1 MLLETHLPARIA
13 LTRQIWAV
21 WIGLAAVWWLAIR
34 MLWIEWEIDPQYSYG
49 FLVPILC
56 VVLFFQRWRDR
67 PLHGESENLFRLG
80 MAALP
85 TLSFLLA
92 VQPFYEANPEWRIPG
107 ILGALSAVLLTLLLL
122 WCIGGYAWMRHF
134 LFPVGFFLIAIPWP
148 RNAEEAIMGFFMEK
162 NAMAALEIL
171 HWLGY
176 EAVRR
181 GHLIALP
188 TGTLGVEEACSG
200 VRSLQSG
207 IMASLFLGEVFR
219 FSRFFRSIL
228 VSISLLVALFGNFLR
243 TTILS
248 IIAYKEGV
256 DAIEKWHDMAGYVIL
271 ISTLVT
277 LWLIAHFYST
287 IRNKRNPASATIN
300 DSPDKPLTISKPIAL
315 ACISTF
321 FLAMV
326 SLAGTELWY
335 RAHEAGTMSESSW
348 TLKSGSAGT
357 MPIQIPERTRRIL
370 FFPDG
375 FSERFADSEGRKWQI
390 FYLRWPAGRT
400 AIQALNIHDP
410 RTCLAS
416 IGMVLEKQLN
426 SLTIQVGKE
435 SFRFRVFLFRDAGRH
450 VLVFHSII
458 AGGISSEH
466 DSYEDETISG
476 EGDTLRGRWNV
487 VAKGIRNRGQTLLE
501 AAVWN
506 TTDVTTASN
515 TLAEFLALTMRE
527 DGLGRK

>member
-1 MLLETHLPARIA
+1 MEKHPPAHLA
-13 LTRQIWAV
+13 LRLQIWAPL
-21 WIGLAAVWWLAIR
+21 IGLTAVWWLAIR
-34 MLWIEWEIDPQYSYG
+34 MLWIDWEIDPQYSYG

-56 VVLFFQRWRDR
+56 VALFLQRWRDR
-67 PLHGESENLFRLG
+67 PLNEECGNLFIIGIVAL
-80 MAALP
+80 AALG
-85 TLSFLLA
+85 FLLA
-92 VQPFYEANPEWRIPG
+92 IQPFYEANPEWRIPG

-122 WCIGGYAWMRHF
+122 WSIGGFAWVRHF
-134 LFPVGFFLIAIPWP
+134 LFPVCFFLIAIPWP

-181 GHLIALP
+181 GHLITLP

-207 IMASLFLGEVFR
+207 IMASLFLGEIFR
-219 FSRFFRSIL
+219 FTGFFRTVLVAISIG
-228 VSISLLVALFGNFLR
+228 VALFGNFLR
-243 TTILS
+243 ATILS
-248 IIAYKEGV
+248 IIASSEGV
-256 DAIEKWHDMAGYVIL
+256 DAVEKWHDMAGYSIL
-271 ISTLVT
+271 ISTLGT
-277 LWLIAHFYST
+277 LWLTAHFYST
-287 IRNKRNPASATIN
+287 ICSKRKPTSATFK
-300 DSPDKPLTISKPIAL
+300 DFSDTPLLISKPIVL
-315 ACISTF
+315 ACVAAG
-321 FLAMV
+321 FLTVA

-335 RAHEAGTMSESSW
+335 RAHEAGTMSESNW

-357 MPIQIPERTRRIL
+357 KPVPISERTRRIL

-375 FSERFADSEGRKWQI
+375 FSERFADSGGRTWQL

-416 IGMVLEKQLN
+416 IGMVLEKQLP
-426 SLTIQVGKE
+426 SLTVQVGKE
-435 SFRFRVFLFRDAGRH
+435 SFRFRVFLFRDAARP

-458 AGGISSEH
+458 AGGISTEHSSSEN
-466 DSYEDETISG
+466 ETLGG
-476 EGDTLRGRWNV
+476 EEHTLKGRWKLV
-487 VAKGIRNRGQTLLE
+487 TKGIRNRGQTILE

-506 TTDVTTASN
+506 TTDVATAAKN
-515 TLAEFLALTMRE
+515 LGTFLTQKIQE
-527 DGLGRK
+527 NHSESQ

>member
-1 MLLETHLPARIA
+1 MEKDSPSHFA
-13 LTRQIWAV
+13 LTRQIWSAL
-21 WIGLAAVWWLAIR
+21 IGLVAVWWLAIR

-56 VVLFFQRWRDR
+56 VVLFLQRWRDR
-67 PLHGESENLFRLG
+67 PSTLESGNLFILG
-80 MAALP
+80 MVALP
-85 TLSFLLA
+85 ALGYLLA

-107 ILGALSAVLLTLLLL
+107 ILGALTAVLLTLLLL
-122 WCIGGYAWMRHF
+122 CSIGGSAWVKHF
-134 LFPVGFFLIAIPWP
+134 LFPVSFFLIAIPWP

-181 GHLIALP
+181 GHLITLP

-207 IMASLFLGEVFR
+207 IMASLFFGEVFR
-219 FSRFFRSIL
+219 FSGFFRTVL
-228 VSISLLVALFGNFLR
+228 VSISILVALFGNFLR
-243 TTILS
+243 ATILS
-248 IIAYKEGV
+248 IIASNEGI
-256 DAIEKWHDMAGYVIL
+256 DAVEKWHDMAGYAIL
-271 ISTLVT
+271 ISTLGT

-287 IRNKRNPASATIN
+287 IRCKRNPASATIN
-300 DSPDKPLTISKPIAL
+300 VSPDAALTISKPIVL
-315 ACISTF
+315 TCISTV
-321 FLAMV
+321 FLSAA

-335 RAHEAGTMSESSW
+335 RAHEAGTMSESTW

-357 MPIQIPERTRRIL
+357 KPVQISERTRRIL

-375 FSERFADSEGRKWQI
+375 FSERFADSEGRTWQV

-416 IGMVLEKQLN
+416 IGMVLEKQLP

-435 SFRFRVFLFRDAGRH
+435 SFRFRVFLFRDAGRQ

-458 AGGISSEH
+458 SGGISTEH
-466 DSYEDETISG
+466 NYRGIETVSG
-476 EGDTLRGRWNV
+476 EEYTLKGRWQV
-487 VAKGIRNRGQTLLE
+487 VTKGIRNRGQTLFE

-506 TTDVTTASN
+506 TTDVATAAN
-515 TLAEFLALTMRE
+515 TLAAFLARTMRDDRPE
-527 DGLGRK
+527 SK

>member
-1 MLLETHLPARIA
+1 MEKDSPSHFA
-13 LTRQIWAV
+13 LTRQIWSAL
-21 WIGLAAVWWLAIR
+21 IGLVAVWWLAIR

-56 VVLFFQRWRDR
+56 VVLFLQRWRDR
-67 PLHGESENLFRLG
+67 PLTLESGNLFILG
-80 MAALP
+80 MVALP
-85 TLSFLLA
+85 ALGYLLA

-107 ILGALSAVLLTLLLL
+107 ILGALTAVLLTLLLL
-122 WCIGGYAWMRHF
+122 CSIGGSAWVKHF
-134 LFPVGFFLIAIPWP
+134 LFPVSFFLIAIPWP

-181 GHLIALP
+181 GHLITLP

-207 IMASLFLGEVFR
+207 IMASLFLGEIFR
-219 FSRFFRSIL
+219 FSGFFRTL
-228 VSISLLVALFGNFLR
+228 LLSISILVALFGNFLR
-243 TTILS
+243 ATILS
-248 IIAYKEGV
+248 IIASSEGV
-256 DAIEKWHDMAGYVIL
+256 DAVEKWHDMAGYAIL
-271 ISTLVT
+271 ISTLGT
-277 LWLIAHFYST
+277 LWLSAHFYST
-287 IRNKRNPASATIN
+287 IRNKSTPASATIN
-300 DSPDKPLTISKPIAL
+300 DSPDAPLNISKPIVL
-315 ACISTF
+315 ACISTV
-321 FLAMV
+321 FLAAA

-335 RAHEAGTMSESSW
+335 RAHEAGTVSESSW

-357 MPIQIPERTRRIL
+357 KPVQISERTRRIL

-375 FSERFADSEGRKWQI
+375 FSERFADSEGRTWQV

-416 IGMVLEKQLN
+416 IGMVLEKQLP
-426 SLTIQVGKE
+426 SLTIHVGKE
-435 SFRFRVFLFRDAGRH
+435 IFRFRVFLFRDAGRQ

-458 AGGISSEH
+458 AGGISTDHSPP
-466 DSYEDETISG
+466 EDETLSG
-476 EGDTLRGRWNV
+476 EEYTLKGRWNLV
-487 VAKGIRNRGQTLLE
+487 TKGIRNRGQTLFE

-506 TTDVTTASN
+506 TTDVATATN
-515 TLAEFLALTMRE
+515 TLAAFLARTMRDDRPE
-527 DGLGRK
+527 SK